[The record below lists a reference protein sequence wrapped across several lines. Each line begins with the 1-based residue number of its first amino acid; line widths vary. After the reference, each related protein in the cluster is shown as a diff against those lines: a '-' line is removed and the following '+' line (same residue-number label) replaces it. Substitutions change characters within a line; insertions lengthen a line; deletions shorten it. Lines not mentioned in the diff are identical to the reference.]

1 MINQKDMIEI
11 DLIIKDNN
19 TKDILDTTLENIA
32 KESNIFNSKITYKPL
47 TVIYG
52 KGELLKAVEENIKE
66 LELNKTKTFSLK
78 KEFAFGERDPKL
90 IQLLPLADFKKE
102 NINPVPGMYI
112 NTGEHQAKILNVS
125 GGRVQVDYNHDF
137 AGRDLEYTVTL
148 KKIVNDDKEKVRALA
163 EKYFYFVPIDKLNV
177 EFKDKNVEV
186 ILPMV
191 LPKDVEYIKFA
202 FAQSVYDIT
211 SFEDVKLSQSYPKTK
226 KGD

>member
-1 MINQKDMIEI
+1 MINPKDMIEI

-19 TKDILDTTLENIA
+19 SKDVLDTTLEEIA
-32 KESNIFNSKITYKPL
+32 KENDIFNSKIEYKPL
-47 TVIYG
+47 KVIYG
-52 KGELLKAVEENIKE
+52 KGELLKAVEENIKD

-112 NTGEHQAKILNVS
+112 NTGQQQGKILNVS

-148 KKIVNDDKEKVRALA
+148 KKIVTDDKEKVKALT
-163 EKYFYFVPIDKLNV
+163 EKYFYFVPSDKIEVN
-177 EFKDKNVEV
+177 FNDKNVEV
-186 ILPMV
+186 ILPMA
-191 LPKDVEYIKFA
+191 LPKDVEYIKYA
-202 FAQSVYDIT
+202 FAQTVYDIT
-211 SFEDVKLSQSYPKTK
+211 SFEDVKISQNYPKTK
-226 KGD
+226 KGE